1 MEKVYKRTARY
12 KCMGEIYNQGKA
24 FGESG
29 KVLIDSESNN
39 LFVPGMINICLSVEI
54 FLKSINASMTNL
66 GYETEVK
73 GTTVFQGR
81 DETLKILPS
90 GKGHTLSKLF
100 DDLPKDIQ
108 NEISHHARDEGYD
121 GCVSKGLKKYDDVFV
136 DWRYIYEKN
145 DPKSLGTHPLFQLV
159 NAVNIYCENN
169 LDKIIC
175 CSVDEV

>member
-1 MEKVYKRTARY
+1 MGKVYQRTVRY
-12 KCMGEIYNQGKA
+12 KCMSAIYYQGRA

-29 KVLIDSESNN
+29 KVLIESENNN

-54 FLKSINASMTNL
+54 FLKSINASTTNL
-66 GYETEVK
+66 EDEIEVN
-73 GTTVFQGR
+73 GATVYQGR

-100 DDLPKDIQ
+100 DGLPEDIQ
-108 NEISHHARDEGYD
+108 NEITQHARLEGYAE
-121 GCVSKGLKKYDDVFV
+121 CVSKGLKKYDDVFV

-159 NAVNIYCENN
+159 NAVSRYCEEN
-169 LDKIIC
+169 LDKVIY
-175 CSVDEV
+175 CSADEV